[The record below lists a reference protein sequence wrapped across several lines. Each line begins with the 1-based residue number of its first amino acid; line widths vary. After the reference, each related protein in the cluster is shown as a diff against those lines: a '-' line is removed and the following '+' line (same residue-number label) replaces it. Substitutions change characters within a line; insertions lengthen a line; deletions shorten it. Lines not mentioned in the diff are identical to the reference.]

1 MAIARRSGYGK
12 KIAFG
17 DYKNKN
23 SVKKENKNL
32 KKKEIFSDLIS

>member
-1 MAIARRSGYGK
+1 MTVTGDADEHGIARRIGYGK

-23 SVKKENKNL
+23 SVKKENKN
-32 KKKEIFSDLIS
+32 

>member
-1 MAIARRSGYGK
+1 MAIAWRIGYGK

-23 SVKKENKNL
+23 GVKKE
-32 KKKEIFSDLIS
+32 KKERNIFGFIFIK